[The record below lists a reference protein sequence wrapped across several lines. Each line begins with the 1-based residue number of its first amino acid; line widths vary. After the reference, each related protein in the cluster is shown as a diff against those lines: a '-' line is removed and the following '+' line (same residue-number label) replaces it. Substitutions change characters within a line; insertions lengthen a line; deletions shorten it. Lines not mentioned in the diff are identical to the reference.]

1 MRKIGSLFLVLLLG
15 ASALLAHG
23 GGSHKLLG
31 TVKDVHEQHLVVTT
45 KDGKEVT
52 LQLTAKTKYERAG
65 KAATKDELVAGDRVA
80 VQLEEDDKTAATIKI
95 GASKSK

>member
-15 ASALLAHG
+15 ASVLLAHG
-23 GGSHKLLG
+23 GSSHKLLG
-31 TVKDVHEQHLVVTT
+31 TVKEVHEEHVVVTT

-65 KAATKDELVAGDRVA
+65 KTVTKDQLVAGDRVA
-80 VQLEEDDKTAATIKI
+80 VALEEDDKTAATVKI
-95 GASKSK
+95 GLSKPK